1 MKIDTLGVQAFIAIA
16 SQRNFRR
23 AAAGLHIT
31 QTALSRRLQTL
42 EAYLGMRLIERT
54 TRSVELTR
62 TGADFLPRAQRL
74 LGELESALTDIRE
87 TGKAMRGSVTIAC
100 VPSIGARYLPHV
112 IQQYCAAYP
121 QNRVTI
127 HDHSSFGVA
136 EAVLRREA
144 EFGINVTGSH
154 DSGLASMPLVRD
166 RFVLI
171 CRDDHVLAGRR
182 KVSWKQLEGHLLVFP
197 GGLSANRPVL
207 QLALTAE
214 RLRLRTYYE
223 VQHSSTAL
231 GLVAEGV
238 GAAVVPGLA
247 VQKEAYPRIRV
258 IPLVEPAVARSLV
271 LIAPRNVQLSP
282 AAGALYEM
290 LIVHSR
296 TGRRG
301 ARAPSPAPTLDG
313 PSAAGGA
320 SRRRDEA
327 SR

>member
-16 SQRNFRR
+16 MHRNFRR
-23 AAAGLHIT
+23 AAAELHIT

-42 EAYLGMRLIERT
+42 EAYLGVKLIERT

-74 LGELESALTDIRE
+74 LTELETSLTDIRE

-112 IQQYCAAYP
+112 IQQYSAAYP
-121 QNRVTI
+121 QNRITI

-136 EAVLRREA
+136 AAVLRREA

-154 DSGLASMPLVRD
+154 DAGLASVALARD

-171 CRDDHVLAGRR
+171 CRDDHPLAARR
-182 KVSWKQLEGHLLVFP
+182 KVSWAQLEPHLLIFP
-197 GGLSANRPVL
+197 GNASANKPVL
-207 QLALTAE
+207 ELALTAV

-238 GAAVVPGLA
+238 GVAVVPGLA

-258 IPLVEPAVARSLV
+258 LPLVDPAVARSLV
-271 LIAPRNVQLSP
+271 LIAPRNAQLSP
-282 AAGALYEM
+282 AARALYDM
-290 LIVHSR
+290 LVQHARAKGRAGAAPAHSR
-296 TGRRG
+296 S
-301 ARAPSPAPTLDG
+301 APMAV
-313 PSAAGGA
+313 
-320 SRRRDEA
+320 
-327 SR
+327 

>member
-16 SQRNFRR
+16 TRRNFRR
-23 AAAGLHIT
+23 AAAELHIT

-42 EAYLGMRLIERT
+42 EAYLGVKLIERT

-74 LGELESALTDIRE
+74 LSELETSLTDIRE

-112 IQQYCAAYP
+112 IRQYSAAYP
-121 QNRVTI
+121 ENRITI

-136 EAVLRREA
+136 EAVLRHQA

-154 DSGLASMPLVRD
+154 DVGLASVPLARD

-171 CRDDHVLAGRR
+171 CRDDHPLAARK
-182 KVSWKQLEGHLLVFP
+182 KVSWTQLEPHLLIFP
-197 GGLSANRPVL
+197 GSLSANKPVL
-207 QLALTAE
+207 ELALTAE

-238 GAAVVPGLA
+238 GVAVVPGLA
-247 VQKEAYPRIRV
+247 VLKDAYPRIRV
-258 IPLVEPAVARSLV
+258 IPLVDPAVARSLV
-271 LIAPRNVQLSP
+271 LIAPRNAQLSP
-282 AAGALYEM
+282 AARALYDM
-290 LIVHSR
+290 LIRH
-296 TGRRG
+296 
-301 ARAPSPAPTLDG
+301 ARAKGRGGGAPV
-313 PSAAGGA
+313 AAGEDRPTAMGGA
-320 SRRRDEA
+320 
-327 SR
+327 

>member
-16 SQRNFRR
+16 THRNFRR

-42 EAYLGMRLIERT
+42 EAYLGMKLIERT

-62 TGADFLPRAQRL
+62 IGAEFLPRAQRL
-74 LGELESALTDIRE
+74 LSELEGTLTDIRE
-87 TGKAMRGSVTIAC
+87 AGKAMRGSVTIAC

-112 IQQYCAAYP
+112 IRQYSAAYP
-121 QNRVTI
+121 DNRITI

-154 DSGLASMPLVRD
+154 DAGLASVPLVRD

-171 CRDDHVLAGRR
+171 CRDDHPLAARR
-182 KVSWKQLEGHLLVFP
+182 KVSWSQLEPHLLIFP
-197 GGLSANRPVL
+197 GSLSANRPVL
-207 QLALTAE
+207 EVALTAG

-238 GAAVVPGLA
+238 GVAVVPGLA

-258 IPLVEPAVARSLV
+258 IPLVEPAAARSLV
-271 LIAPRNVQLSP
+271 LVAPRNAQLSP
-282 AAGALYEM
+282 AARALYDM
-290 LIVHSR
+290 LVRHAR
-296 TGRRG
+296 PKGPAAAAPAADRG
-301 ARAPSPAPTLDG
+301 
-313 PSAAGGA
+313 SATGGA
-320 SRRRDEA
+320 SARRTSA
-327 SR
+327 A